1 MRPWVWIYSGMLYSV
16 SNAPPPGY
24 RFDEQGR
31 LVLVGLTWKETREFE
46 RLDESLPFEGQHV
59 WPTQDLPLLPMEARW
74 HELWTKHQAAA
85 NASRPEASPR
95 LVELR

>member
-1 MRPWVWIYSGMLYSV
+1 MLFPV
-16 SNAPPPGY
+16 SNAPPRGY

-31 LVLVGLTWKETREFE
+31 PVLIGLTWKETREFE

-59 WPTQDLPLLPMEARW
+59 WPTQDLPTLPMEARW

-85 NASRPEASPR
+85 DASRSEAIQR
-95 LVELR
+95 LVEYKVKARQ